1 LRQLIHRILNDVSNA
16 YERFHFNGAVAKVRE
31 LSNALEDFAPQ
42 AKTADELAV
51 LREGLETLTLL
62 LGPML
67 PHIAEEMWETLGHKT
82 LLVDTAW
89 PKADPALLVET
100 TATVAV
106 QVNGKLRATLTLP
119 RDAAATDAEAAALA
133 NDNVQK
139 AMDGKMAKKIIVV
152 PNKIINV
159 VV

>member
-1 LRQLIHRILNDVSNA
+1 
-16 YERFHFNGAVAKVRE
+16 
-31 LSNALEDFAPQ
+31 
-42 AKTADELAV
+42 
-51 LREGLETLTLL
+51 
-62 LGPML
+62 ML

-82 LLVDTAW
+82 LLGDTAW
-89 PKADPALLVET
+89 PKADQALLVET

-119 RDAAATDAEAAALA
+119 RDVAAKDAEAAALA

-139 AMDGKMAKKIIVV
+139 AMDGKTAKKIIVV